1 MDLAQ
6 LTADVDGN
14 RTRFELATGQTATLG
29 RSSKCT
35 FRVRDRSVSRV
46 HCELQLVG
54 GRVLIQDLGS
64 TQGILQRGRTYE
76 RLELDVGDDCEI
88 GNCTIRFSLLSTDV
102 APDDLPTRRSVPD
115 GAEPAPAP
123 PGLPPGPVPRPE
135 AARPEPLRSQAERP
149 EPVRIARRPA
159 PPAKVF
165 AARLAA
171 ESIVFTITA
180 SIVVA
185 LLLLLKIAVGFDLYA
200 AFGWLPGIRGR

>member
-6 LTADVDGN
+6 LTADIDGN

-35 FRVRDRSVSRV
+35 FRVNDRSVSRV

-54 GRVLIQDLGS
+54 GRVLVQDLGS
-64 TQGILQRGRTYE
+64 TQGVLHRGQSYD
-76 RLELDVGDDCEI
+76 RLEIDVGDAFEVGSCS
-88 GNCTIRFSLLSTDV
+88 IRFALLSTDV
-102 APDDLPTRRSVPD
+102 DPHDVPTRRS
-115 GAEPAPAP
+115 AP
-123 PGLPPGPVPRPE
+123 PAAAE
-135 AARPEPLRSQAERP
+135 AAAAPPRSGTPAAAAPRAEPLRSPPERP
-149 EPVRIARRPA
+149 EPVRVARRPA